1 MNELPENLKQQTHQ
15 FSCIICKKIY
25 TRKSSLDKHKILC
38 DFKMKTKR
46 EKQIE
51 KEEQEDIPN
60 HLELVKIVQ
69 ELTMKMIQMEE
80 KMAEMQKW
88 VDKKKKKLNV
98 VSWLNI
104 NITPTIGFLEWINT
118 HFVVNAEHFE
128 DLMENSLFHTIQRV
142 FEHNLDLS
150 SDFVHPIRCFTQKAS
165 VFYIGEKKEDNS
177 SEWRQLELTDMILI
191 LKTFQNRMIK
201 ELTKWKKENENKFND
216 SDKIADLY
224 QKAIIKLMSIS
235 FSQDANMSRIR
246 NNLFHYLKTD
256 LKMQIDYEFE
266 F

>member
-1 MNELPENLKQQTHQ
+1 MDAFSETH
-15 FSCIICKKIY
+15 SYTCLICKKVY
-25 TRKSSLDKHKILC
+25 TRKSSLEKHKILC

-69 ELTMKMIQMEE
+69 ELTIKMMKMEERME
-80 KMAEMQKW
+80 EMQKW

-98 VSWLNI
+98 VSWLNT
-104 NITPTIGFLEWINT
+104 NVKPTIGFLEWINT
-118 HFVVNAEHFE
+118 HFEVKVEHFE
-128 DLMENSLFHTIQRV
+128 DLLENSLFHTIQRV

-150 SDFVHPIRCFTQKAS
+150 NGIVYPIRCFTQKSAT
-165 VFYIGEKKEDNS
+165 FYVGEKKEDNS
-177 SEWRQLELTDMILI
+177 PDWRQLELKDMILI

-201 ELTKWKKENENKFND
+201 ELTKWKQENDNKFNE

-235 FSQDANMSRIR
+235 FSQDGNMTRIK